1 MADSTCIPE
10 EPLAKR
16 LRSTHRTRSSLWT
29 RAPAQPTIYETLDK
43 AKREIRVCDLLLS
56 SELSA
61 PLECSLRIVPVD
73 QMGKYVAFSYVWG
86 QELATEA
93 ISINGIQ
100 HPIRRNLAAGLRVLR
115 ARSWRDRTRKRQ
127 RSCLISV
134 WADAICINQNNIGER
149 NHQVPHMRLIF
160 SRCDYTFSWL
170 GEADDTSDLAMDSI
184 AEMTTFARLQH
195 GIPLLA
201 TLTQQGNHFCKAG
214 PWVAIYKLLNR
225 EFWHRVWI
233 YQELILPKTLVLAC
247 GCKSLPSTIFK
258 VLDAIR
264 IDTMYTLNDH
274 RLLRKAFAHL
284 DSEIQNEMI
293 AVCKTVQT
301 LWSVVS
307 RFVLERVSIT
317 SFVWEIASITSHLK
331 ATDARDKIYGIL
343 SLYENPLLQP
353 DYSKTTNQVYTEFA
367 KLTLNHQLA
376 LLQWS
381 GIFNCGNNIDWA
393 SWVPNWDHI
402 TQSNSTTAAPW
413 KEFSDALGHRT
424 TSTSMKHL
432 KEVKFLD
439 IPHLTALYICGQLGS
454 RITQFKSYDEWLEV
468 QSYKATISSMY
479 GKLYPHWSEH
489 GDSKKPIQKLI
500 ALQRTLTQREDL
512 SRSTEEMEL
521 AAGFCSTTMSR
532 LNSAS
537 DTIDS
542 ASEFSLSALLEML
555 GSEFEDRPKCFSCP
569 EQYQNDYISIEGN
582 SLQRRAFLETSA
594 GHFGLGPLGVQRGD
608 IICRIYGFY
617 FPLVLRKVDSHYL
630 IIGTCWVLGYM
641 GDQGL
646 DESKSVMLEIW

>member
-1 MADSTCIPE
+1 MADSTCTPE
-10 EPLAKR
+10 EPIAKR
-16 LRSTHRTRSSLWT
+16 LRSTHQTRSSLWT
-29 RAPAQPTIYETLDK
+29 RAPVQPTIYEILDK
-43 AKREIRVCDLLLS
+43 TKREVRVCDLLLA

-86 QELATEA
+86 QELAIEA

-100 HPIRRNLAAGLRVLR
+100 HPIRHNLAAGLRALR
-115 ARSWRDRTRKRQ
+115 AQSWRGGTRKRQ

-134 WADAICINQNNIGER
+134 WADAICINQNDIEER

-160 SRCDYTFSWL
+160 SKCGYTFSWL
-170 GEADDTSDLAMDSI
+170 GEADGTSNLAMDSI
-184 AEMTTFARLQH
+184 AEMTTFTRLQC

-201 TLTQQGNHFCKAG
+201 TLTQQGNPFCKAG
-214 PWVAIYKLLNR
+214 PWIAIYKLLNR

-233 YQELILPKTLVLAC
+233 YQELILPKKLVLAC
-247 GCKSLPSTIFK
+247 GSKFLPPKIFK
-258 VLDAIR
+258 ALNRIRLDGKYMR
-264 IDTMYTLNDH
+264 DDY
-274 RLLRKAFAHL
+274 RLFRKVFAHL
-284 DSEIQNEMI
+284 DSEIQYEMI

-301 LWSVVS
+301 LWLVVS
-307 RFVLERVSIT
+307 GYVMKGRDSETLL
-317 SFVWEIASITSHLK
+317 WEISELTSHLK

-343 SLYENPLLQP
+343 PLYKNPPLQP
-353 DYSKTTNQVYTEFA
+353 DYAKTTHQVYTEFA
-367 KLTLNHQLA
+367 KLTLNHGLR

-381 GIFNCGNNIDWA
+381 GIFNCGNNIDWP

-402 TQSNSTTAAPW
+402 TQSNPTTAAPW
-413 KEFSDALGHRT
+413 KETMYEPGYWT
-424 TSTSMKHL
+424 GSMAHL
-432 KEVKFLD
+432 KEFKFQNT
-439 IPHLTALYICGQLGS
+439 PHLTALYIRGQLGL
-454 RITQFKSYDEWLEV
+454 RITELKSHDEWLEV

-489 GDSKKPIQKLI
+489 GNPKKPIQKLI
-500 ALQRTLTQREDL
+500 ALQRTLTQRDDL

-521 AAGFCSTTMSR
+521 AAGFCSATMSR
-532 LNSAS
+532 LIRAS

-542 ASEFSLSALLEML
+542 RSEFSLSTLLEML
-555 GSEFEDRPKCFSCP
+555 ESEFEDRPECFSRP
-569 EQYQNDYISIEGN
+569 EQYQNEYILSEGK
-582 SLQRRAFLETSA
+582 SLQRRTFLETSA

-608 IICRIYGFY
+608 MICRIYGFY
-617 FPLVLRKVDSHYL
+617 FPLVLRKVDSYYL
-630 IIGTCWVLGYM
+630 IIGTSWMLGYM